1 MLSLPKKNRKF
12 GLRFEQPE
20 TKNTEPENKNGPER
34 PRFKVPESAEYKL
47 SNKVPEYVVTLVEGE
62 LPNDDGER
70 KAKLL
75 ETEDGTPGTRQAILF
90 AHFECNPLEVK
101 HEDWVLHDGSS
112 LSQGTANAILLHRE
126 TAELMN
132 GWDIVYK
139 ISPHPRK
146 AGEVAIRAIYLCPVG
161 TMETCAVDDN
171 APACANCERPSTFA
185 CKCQSAFFCSTVC
198 RDGAQRTGA
207 HDDDECLREY
217 AARLVERSA
226 HEREKAIQAGT
237 TAAKANAESAVEQS
251 QGPHSNAT
259 ATLLH

>member
-1 MLSLPKKNRKF
+1 LEVRSFTVQKEATMLRFPKKSGKF
-12 GLRFEQPE
+12 GLRFEQLE
-20 TKNTEPENKNGPER
+20 EKNTEQENKNGAER
-34 PRFKVPESAEYKL
+34 PHFKVPASAEYKL
-47 SNKVPEYVVTLVEGE
+47 TNTIPEYVVTLVEGE
-62 LPNDDGER
+62 LPEEDSGR

-90 AHFECNPLEVK
+90 AHFKCNPLEVK

-112 LSQGTANAILLHRE
+112 LSQGTANAILLHRD

-146 AGEVAIRAIYLCPVG
+146 AGEVAIREIYLCPVG
-161 TMETCAVDDN
+161 TMETCTADEN
-171 APACANCERPSTFA
+171 APMCANCEKPATFA
-185 CKCQSAFFCSTVC
+185 CKCQGAFFCSTMC

-217 AARLVERSA
+217 AAGLVARAA
-226 HEREKAIQAGT
+226 HEREKAIEAG
-237 TAAKANAESAVEQS
+237 KAESSAAQ
-251 QGPHSNAT
+251 
-259 ATLLH
+259 